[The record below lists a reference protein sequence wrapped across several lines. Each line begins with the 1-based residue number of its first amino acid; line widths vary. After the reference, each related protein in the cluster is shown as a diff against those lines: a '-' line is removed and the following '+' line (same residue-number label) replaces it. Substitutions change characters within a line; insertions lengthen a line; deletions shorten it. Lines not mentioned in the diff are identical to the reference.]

1 MLLEFDQ
8 TLFDEVTRAH
18 ERMRALAEGAPV
30 DRPLT
35 WFGAL
40 AMVSGWSYRLAH
52 VRTGGADTY
61 YVAVHPT
68 NVCIAKALLGQRM
81 AYLYW
86 GSGPRT
92 GLKRLLTSMILKR
105 SRIVFVNDPAAG
117 RDVQLLAGRDAE
129 IVDYGFDAEFFVISD
144 APREDYIFCPGSNDR
159 DPTVLLGLCA
169 AGHKVVWLNN
179 QDGAKEKYAPL
190 HDNLEIVSF
199 PSFEQLRTL
208 YQHARCV
215 VNPLSRDV
223 HAAGQT
229 TTLEALGCGT
239 PIVVSRGRT
248 SSIFEDVE
256 QVFVCET
263 LDPAEWVAAIGKAS
277 QWHHDLSDDDVR
289 DLRNR
294 AAERWHVLA
303 SAGRFFER
311 LQPQAAGVVR

>member
-1 MLLEFDQ
+1 MQLEFDN
-8 TLFDEVTRAH
+8 TLFEEVTREH
-18 ERMRALAEGAPV
+18 GRMRALAEGATV

-40 AMVSGWSYRLAH
+40 AMVSGWSYRLAD
-52 VRTGGADTY
+52 VRTGGADTC

-92 GLKRLLTSMILKR
+92 GVKRLLTSMILKR

-117 RDVQLLAGRDAE
+117 RDVQLLAGRSAE

-144 APREDYIFCPGSNDR
+144 APRQDYIFCPGSNDR
-159 DPTVLLGLCA
+159 DATVLLGLCA

-179 QDGAKEKYAPL
+179 QEGAKEKYAPL

-263 LDPAEWVAAIGKAS
+263 LDPEEWVAMIGQAS
-277 QWHHDLSDDDVR
+277 QWHHELSDDDAR
-289 DLRNR
+289 HLRNR
-294 AAERWHVLA
+294 AADRWHVLA
-303 SAGRFFER
+303 SACRFFER